1 VGNLRE
7 LADDDIVYPR
17 GETCQGIY
25 LEYKNVIDSMRVKPP
40 FGIAQIGKAFRNE
53 IVVKQY
59 IFRTREFEQMEMQY
73 FLHPDDMD
81 AKFEYW
87 KTERMNW
94 YVNALGIAP
103 EKLQFKKHEK
113 LAHYAKAAFD
123 IEYNYAC
130 MGKFAEV
137 EGIHQRGD
145 WDLSRHAQFS
155 GVKLDY
161 FDQVRNIRYV
171 PHIMETSVGLNR
183 LVLMVLDHAL
193 YTETLENG
201 KTRTVLRLKPS
212 LAPVKVALFPLQ
224 KDEKLRGFAEKLYD
238 TIKQSFVTEYDDA
251 GNIGKMY
258 RRQDEIGTPYCV
270 TIDYQS
276 IEDNTVTVRER
287 DSMQQTR
294 IPADT
299 LYQFLTAHL

>member
-1 VGNLRE
+1 
-7 LADDDIVYPR
+7 
-17 GETCQGIY
+17 
-25 LEYKNVIDSMRVKPP
+25 MRVKLP
-40 FGIAQIGKAFRNE
+40 FGIAQVGKAFRNE
-53 IVVKQY
+53 IIAKQF

-87 KTERMNW
+87 KQERMNW
-94 YVNALGIAP
+94 YVEVLGIAAD
-103 EKLQFKKHEK
+103 KLRFKKHEK

-123 IEYNYAC
+123 IEFNFSC
-130 MGKFAEV
+130 LGKFAEV

-161 FDQVRNIRYV
+161 FDQARNIKFV

-183 LVLMVLDHAL
+183 LVLMVLDQAL
-193 YTETLENG
+193 HIEKLENG
-201 KTRTVLRLKPS
+201 KTRTVLRIKPS
-212 LAPVKVALFPLQ
+212 LAPVKVAIFPLQ
-224 KDEKLRGFAEKLYD
+224 KDEKLLHAAETLYND
-238 TIKQSFVTEYDDA
+238 VKMSLVTEFDDA

-270 TIDYQS
+270 TVDYQTL
-276 IEDNTVTVRER
+276 EDGTATIR
-287 DSMQQTR
+287 DRDTMKQER
-294 IPADT
+294 IPLT
-299 LYQFLTAHL
+299 LVKETLQKHIINS